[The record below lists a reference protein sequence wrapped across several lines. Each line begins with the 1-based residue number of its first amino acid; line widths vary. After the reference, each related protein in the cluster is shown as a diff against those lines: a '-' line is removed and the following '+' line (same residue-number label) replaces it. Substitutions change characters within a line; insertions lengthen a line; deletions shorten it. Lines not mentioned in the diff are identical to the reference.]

1 VDFIFMLT
9 RDDQTVEDCLA
20 VLDGIRDV
28 GLSHVGFKDVGVDSR
43 TLGALT
49 EGIKRA
55 GAVSY
60 LEVVSTTPEACLR
73 SARIAV
79 EIGVDRL
86 LGGTDARPILAILAG
101 SRVAYYPFPGRP
113 GGHPTRL
120 GGTPETVAADCRR
133 FAALGCAGVD
143 LLAYRATE
151 ADPLDLVRAARPRD
165 RGGKREQPGAHPGA
179 GRGRCRRLHH
189 RLRGVRWFVL
199 PAEGFAPVPAP
210 RHPRRLHAVMRLRE
224 PGVRLVSAGQT
235 MGEGGPP

>member
-1 VDFIFMLT
+1 MDFIFMLT

-20 VLDGIRDV
+20 VLDAIRDV
-28 GLSHVGFKDVGVDSR
+28 GLTHVGFKDVGVDSR

-49 EGIKRA
+49 DGIKRA

-86 LGGTDARPILAILAG
+86 LGGTDAGPILAILAG

-113 GGHPTRL
+113 EGHPTRL
-120 GGTPETVAADCRR
+120 GGTSETVAADCRR

-151 ADPLDLVRAARPRD
+151 ADPLDLVRAARAATPGHVIAAGSVNSPARIRALGKAGADAFTIGSAAFDGSFSPRKGLLRSQLLD
-165 RGGKREQPGAHPGA
+165 ILAACA
-179 GRGRCRRLHH
+179 G
-189 RLRGVRWFVL
+189 
-199 PAEGFAPVPAP
+199 
-210 RHPRRLHAVMRLRE
+210 
-224 PGVRLVSAGQT
+224 
-235 MGEGGPP
+235 